1 MSIVC
6 QAEQVGRMVSDAGSE
21 ALQLPIVV
29 IELPVSV
36 VKFVENS
43 VDIRGT
49 DTKVWRPPVVEL
61 LGQSLA
67 IVFYFH
73 EWHIAVSW

>member
-1 MSIVC
+1 
-6 QAEQVGRMVSDAGSE
+6 MVSDAGSE

-49 DTKVWRPPVVEL
+49 DTKVWRPPVIEL
-61 LGQSLA
+61 FGQSLA

-73 EWHIAVSW
+73 ERHIAVFW